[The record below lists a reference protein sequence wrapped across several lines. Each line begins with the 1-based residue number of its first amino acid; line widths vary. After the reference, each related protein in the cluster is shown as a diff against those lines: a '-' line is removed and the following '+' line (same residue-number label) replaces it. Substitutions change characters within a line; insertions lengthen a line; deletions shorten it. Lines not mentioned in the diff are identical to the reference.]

1 MIARRDRISK
11 QRFIKRMQGM
21 EDSIS
26 IGIRKQ
32 LTASVAMATLFYAL
46 VPAKTMLRQGC
57 ALPVAEGVD
66 LWVLRGHIAE

>member
-1 MIARRDRISK
+1 
-11 QRFIKRMQGM
+11 M

-26 IGIRKQ
+26 TGIRKQ